1 MASHNDIVQPP
12 SAPATVPAAQLA
24 FMKKPNGKT
33 ATDAPFGT
41 STANKPQQHPCLHAS
56 RLSRPSP
63 LARCPTA
70 WIRRARTRER
80 TRTALL
86 SERQYHGMGRP
97 YSWQVGLVERS
108 NGDGGYGSASAL
120 P

>member
-1 MASHNDIVQPP
+1 MASHNDIVQPL

-56 RLSRPSP
+56 RLSRP
-63 LARCPTA
+63 LASRSVPDGMDPP
-70 WIRRARTRER
+70 RAYARED
-80 TRTALL
+80 A
-86 SERQYHGMGRP
+86 HGP
-97 YSWQVGLVERS
+97 
-108 NGDGGYGSASAL
+108 A
-120 P
+120 